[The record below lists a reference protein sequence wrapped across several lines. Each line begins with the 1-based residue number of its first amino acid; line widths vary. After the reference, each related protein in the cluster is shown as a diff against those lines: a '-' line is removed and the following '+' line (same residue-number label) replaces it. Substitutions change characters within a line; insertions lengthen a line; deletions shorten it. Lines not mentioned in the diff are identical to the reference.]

1 MKKLWSNPEYRAK
14 MLEVSK
20 RTDNKH
26 HWNGERSGD
35 KNPAYKHLP
44 FDLIIEAA
52 KREKTLKRTAALLN
66 VSYRKIQREIV
77 NAGYG
82 DWLTFLE
89 AYGIQKIKICNSN
102 SKRRKIGF

>member
-1 MKKLWSNPEYRAK
+1 MSVNEHRSYHAKLNNEKLWSNPEYRAK

-52 KREKTLKRTAALLN
+52 KRKNFKTNSCKPI
-66 VSYRKIQREIV
+66 KC
-77 NAGYG
+77 
-82 DWLTFLE
+82 FL
-89 AYGIQKIKICNSN
+89 
-102 SKRRKIGF
+102 